1 MSEVSE
7 EKQDSTGQELR
18 FSNGLS
24 AAKSNGPGKSKRN
37 FTLPVLALLA
47 LLLVVFTGLQAW
59 GTSEF
64 RRGIRRLEPEAQ
76 KLEER
81 LKFLKDTAGGQ
92 NMALF
97 FKAVNLLNMQCQRQV
112 KEAETLKRKW
122 WFVLP
127 FLKGETVSQRLSN
140 LQKELGKILSVSPTV
155 EIFVNRLKET
165 DDGVVR
171 VMEALETDPEGMIVE
186 LASFVED
193 NEALRK
199 DVERARWP
207 AALEPYREI
216 FLAALDAREA
226 ALVALLESLRAFS
239 AASICA
245 DKAVSAYLS
254 AWSIWDYQEALDYIE
269 SAEEYRSQAE
279 GYIAEFEFHTARYVK
294 LRDRLVGEPPSN
306 RLPLY
311 SPDG

>member
-1 MSEVSE
+1 M
-7 EKQDSTGQELR
+7 
-18 FSNGLS
+18 
-24 AAKSNGPGKSKRN
+24 
-37 FTLPVLALLA
+37 
-47 LLLVVFTGLQAW
+47 
-59 GTSEF
+59 
-64 RRGIRRLEPEAQ
+64 EPEVQ

-81 LKFLKDTAGGQ
+81 LRFLKDTTGAQ
-92 NMALF
+92 SIALF
-97 FKAVNLLNMQCQRQV
+97 FKAVNSLNVQCQRQA
-112 KEAETLKRKW
+112 KEVEDLKQKW
-122 WFVLP
+122 WFIVP
-127 FLKGETVSQRLSN
+127 SFKRETVSQRLSN

-155 EIFVNRLKET
+155 EIFVKRLKET

-199 DVERARWP
+199 DAERARWP
-207 AALEPYREI
+207 AALEPYRET

-245 DKAVSAYLS
+245 DKAVSSYLS

-269 SAEEYRSQAE
+269 SAEEYRSQAQ

-294 LRDRLVGEPPSN
+294 LRDRLVGDSLSG
-306 RLPLY
+306 RLPLED
-311 SPDG
+311 SSA